1 MRQVYVKPGMAVDE
15 QTALGVEG
23 ATGNVSGKHLHVEV
37 HKGAYRY
44 PASIDPLAFIQNRIG
59 DDEEMDA
66 AGFEKLMNEYRQ
78 KLRDNDSSAY
88 SAQARQWAV
97 ESGLVAGGEALPN
110 GQPNYMWE
118 DLLTREQLVTVLFR
132 FAQLMGKA

>member
-1 MRQVYVKPGMAVDE
+1 
-15 QTALGVEG
+15 
-23 ATGNVSGKHLHVEV
+23 
-37 HKGAYRY
+37 
-44 PASIDPLAFIQNRIG
+44 
-59 DDEEMDA
+59 MDA

-88 SAQARQWAV
+88 SEQARQWAV
-97 ESGLVAGGEALPN
+97 ESGLLVGGEPLPN
-110 GQPNYMWE
+110 GQPNFMWE